1 MERSEGW
8 METSPSLP
16 AAPLSTQEEVATADL
31 RAPHPNA
38 VTEAPCGS
46 AESQS
51 VSRLH
56 STEHLTKDFVQMTN
70 EAFQTMH

>member
-1 MERSEGW
+1 MDGDVPLFARSP
-8 METSPSLP
+8 TLHP
-16 AAPLSTQEEVATADL
+16 EVATADL

-70 EAFQTMH
+70 DAFQTMH